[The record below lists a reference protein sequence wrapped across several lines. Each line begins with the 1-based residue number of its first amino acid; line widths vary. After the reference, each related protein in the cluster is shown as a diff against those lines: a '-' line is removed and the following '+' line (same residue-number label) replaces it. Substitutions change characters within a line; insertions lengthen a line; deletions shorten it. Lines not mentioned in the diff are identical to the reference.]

1 MEEKF
6 AGLAK
11 SFDESPYAATLG
23 MKLVELGEGYA
34 RVSLEVTRA
43 HDNWDG
49 VTHGGLVMSLADQAF
64 GCSVNTLGRRY
75 VALQLNIHFLAA
87 CNAPQ
92 SLVAEGRVIHAGRRA
107 GVAEMLVRDE
117 QERLI
122 ARASGTVIGLEERP
136 A

>member
-6 AGLAK
+6 ARLLR
-11 SFDESPYAATLG
+11 SFDESPYAVTLG
-23 MKLVELGEGYA
+23 MKLLELGEGYA
-34 RVSLEVTRA
+34 RVSLDVTRA

-75 VALQLNIHFLAA
+75 VALQFNIHFLAA

-92 SLVAEGRVIHAGRRA
+92 RLTAEGRVIHAGRRA
-107 GVAEMLVRDE
+107 GMAEMLVRDE
-117 QERLI
+117 KDRVI
-122 ARASGTVIGLEERP
+122 ARASGAVIGLEERP
-136 A
+136 T